1 MTDPAPS
8 APLGSSPW
16 RRTDRKVILI
26 TTAVGLALVAVSWLG
41 AADASQLDTQVRWLN
56 LGVAGVILLGAGN
69 ALRLLRGRRAAGRL
83 RRTVLGSPELARR
96 LVARSERIDRTAA
109 EVAMPVAVTGMT
121 RYHRPDCPLVADR
134 PVRAARVSTQVKQGR
149 RPCGVCRP
157 DGAELVGS
165 AAGA

>member
-16 RRTDRKVILI
+16 RRTDRTVVLV
-26 TTAVGLALVAVSWLG
+26 TTGVGVAIVAVSWLG
-41 AADASQLDTQVRWLN
+41 AADASHLDTQVRWLN
-56 LGVAGVILLGAGN
+56 LGVVGVILLGAGN
-69 ALRLLRGRRAAGRL
+69 ARWLLRGRLAAGRL
-83 RRTVLGSPELARR
+83 RRTVLGSPELAGR
-96 LVARSERIDRTAA
+96 LVARSERRDRSAA
-109 EVAMPVAVTGMT
+109 ELAMPVAAKGMT

-134 PVRAARVSTQVKQGR
+134 AVRAARVSTQVKQGR

-165 AAGA
+165 AAGD